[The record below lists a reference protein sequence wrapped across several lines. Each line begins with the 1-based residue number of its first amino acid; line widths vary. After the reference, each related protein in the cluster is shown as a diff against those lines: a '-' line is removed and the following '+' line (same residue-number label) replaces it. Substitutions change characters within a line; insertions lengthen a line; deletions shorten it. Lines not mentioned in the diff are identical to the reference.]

1 MKSKSVNNEEVYNKK
16 EKDKLQYKQLILI
29 ILFTVIMIV
38 ASLLLSF
45 SVVNMMGG
53 HDHDDGFNT
62 IIIPIKPTPPG
73 DDDKPGKDDD
83 DDDDDDHGTGIVFN
97 YKEKDTVGNG
107 IEIYGMW
114 PTADEVGREFKG
126 DFYTFEFSLYF
137 GNKSFNRYYEIT
149 AEKLDITTLPD
160 KYAKVY
166 LEVDDQA
173 VPSVLRKD
181 GSVKVF
187 SDYEN
192 ATVNRHNLN
201 EKILY
206 SGRINKRDI
215 SMGSKRFVLKMWL
228 SEDTPYNDETTDKTF
243 AVRINVYAK

>member
-73 DDDKPGKDDD
+73 DDDKPGKD